1 MNSSVRNFLR
11 SQAHSLKP
19 IVMVGKESVDGRV
32 VSALNEAL
40 SSHELV
46 KVRFQ
51 AHKDEMRPLCEQL
64 AQKTESDLIGII
76 GFIATFYR
84 ESEEHLI
91 PIPKELS
98 RKGE

>member
-19 IVMVGKESVDGRV
+19 IVMVGKEGVDDRV

-46 KVRFQ
+46 KVKFQ
-51 AHKDEMRPLCEQL
+51 AQKDEMRPLSEQL
-64 AQKTESDLIGII
+64 AQKTDSDLISII
-76 GFIATFYR
+76 GFIAMFYR

-91 PIPKELS
+91 HIPRELA